1 MHFPT
6 LDLTLEDFFAAV
18 ALAIWSGCLILLC
31 VGLS

>member
-1 MHFPT
+1 MPFPT

-18 ALAIWSGCLILLC
+18 ALAIWSVCIVLLA